1 MPKLLILN
9 KSMWELL
16 CLRNYYNQSFFV
28 IIMSD
33 STNIL
38 DLPTDPLGG
47 GNISNNISLNAT
59 ENVVIQGQ
67 GPNQGQQGQSLSLDQ
82 TTISQIVSGL
92 QQATLSGAT
101 QLPSRDIP
109 MNTTSHSNDPQIQP
123 NYVPPPQNNIDY
135 IKNYEQTSDMINEY
149 NKNSRH
155 QNSLDDM
162 YNEIQTP
169 LLLAVLYFL
178 FQLPFFRKFL
188 FQYLPALFSNDGNFN
203 INGFLFTSVL
213 FGLLFYSLNKM
224 TNHFGCF

>member
-1 MPKLLILN
+1 MGT
-9 KSMWELL
+9 LL

-38 DLPTDPLGG
+38 DLPTDPVGG

-59 ENVVIQGQ
+59 ENVAKQGQ
-67 GPNQGQQGQSLSLDQ
+67 PLTLDQ

-92 QQATLSGAT
+92 QQATLSGST
-101 QLPSRDIP
+101 LLPSRDIP

-149 NKNSRH
+149 NKNTHR

-188 FQYLPALFSNDGNFN
+188 FHYFPGLFSNDGNFN
-203 INGFLFTSVL
+203 INGFLFTSLL
-213 FGLLFYSLNKM
+213 FGLLFYLLNKI
-224 TNHFGCF
+224 TNQFGCF

>member
-1 MPKLLILN
+1 
-9 KSMWELL
+9 
-16 CLRNYYNQSFFV
+16 
-28 IIMSD
+28 MSD

-38 DLPTDPLGG
+38 DLPTDPVGG
-47 GNISNNISLNAT
+47 GNISNNISLNAS
-59 ENVVIQGQ
+59 ENVVVQGSNQ
-67 GPNQGQQGQSLSLDQ
+67 NQQGQQSQGLSLDQ

-92 QQATLSGAT
+92 QQATISGAT

-109 MNTTSHSNDPQIQP
+109 MTTTSHSNDPQIQP

-149 NKNSRH
+149 NKNARH
-155 QNSLDDM
+155 QDSLDDM

-188 FQYLPALFSNDGNFN
+188 FQYFPALFSKDGNFN

-213 FGLLFYSLNKM
+213 FGLLFYSLNKI
-224 TNHFGCF
+224 TNQFGSF